1 MDKFTNLA
9 DHARH
14 ATVTSLILTRTVG
27 LHSCKFFSV
36 YLGCLLVGNRN
47 ILVRVTDENVSA
59 RWAVITHRIAQ
70 FPKVQT
76 HPFGGKMVNSCLPC
90 IPISE
95 YLVDLNHLSL
105 RIETITMVVGK
116 QFSDKAFVVM
126 QRLFLPTRYQGK
138 LVSIP
143 ASMPGVGIVSRPR
156 LQTETKR

>member
-1 MDKFTNLA
+1 
-9 DHARH
+9 
-14 ATVTSLILTRTVG
+14 
-27 LHSCKFFSV
+27 
-36 YLGCLLVGNRN
+36 
-47 ILVRVTDENVSA
+47 
-59 RWAVITHRIAQ
+59 
-70 FPKVQT
+70 
-76 HPFGGKMVNSCLPC
+76 MVNSCLPC

-156 LQTETKR
+156 LQTETTRWLE